1 MAYMMAKT
9 HGLAEFAA
17 TLEESIRTM
26 DGIDANRVLG
36 EADNY
41 SRKGKALLPLRPV
54 FTQNDAF

>member
-9 HGLAEFAA
+9 HGLTDFAA

-26 DGIDANRVLG
+26 EGVDAERVLA
-36 EADNY
+36 EADAY

>member
-1 MAYMMAKT
+1 MMAKT